1 MDLSKKMN
9 DEKIIDL
16 LKKEP
21 ISPEFFFFLK
31 EKKILLLNQ
40 LDIKIKMT

>member
-31 EKKILLLNQ
+31 KKKKKNDIKKKKI
-40 LDIKIKMT
+40 